1 MERLQKK
8 IAGLGY
14 CSRRKAEEL
23 ITKGLVEVNGEV
35 VTKLGTTVKPGDVI
49 VVEGNIL
56 DTNKNYEYLINSRLE
71 QKNCKVTYYKMGLIY
86 EADNMGVRIKSP
98 LWDYRVFDSEYV
110 TLSIYDTNRFD
121 LLFNNKDIGY
131 LDFRLENINNGDLK
145 TLFGQF
151 RDYVIEYQLTN
162 RKYYLDKCDYSMLAD
177 NYVNMIKGNSLKR
190 ERY

>member
-1 MERLQKK
+1 MILKEKEFTYEYVNYLNINHMMFCFCKILHRL
-8 IAGLGY
+8 
-14 CSRRKAEEL
+14 
-23 ITKGLVEVNGEV
+23 
-35 VTKLGTTVKPGDVI
+35 
-49 VVEGNIL
+49 
-56 DTNKNYEYLINSRLE
+56 TNKNYEYLINSRLV
-71 QKNCKVTYYKMGLIY
+71 QNDSKVTYYKMGFIY

-110 TLSIYDTNRFD
+110 TLSTYDTNRFD

-131 LDFRLENINNGDLK
+131 LDFRLENIKNENLK

>member
-1 MERLQKK
+1 MKDILNSIIQGFLNNVCKE
-8 IAGLGY
+8 LGKY
-14 CSRRKAEEL
+14 
-23 ITKGLVEVNGEV
+23 
-35 VTKLGTTVKPGDVI
+35 
-49 VVEGNIL
+49 
-56 DTNKNYEYLINSRLE
+56 
-71 QKNCKVTYYKMGLIY
+71 
-86 EADNMGVRIKSP
+86 
-98 LWDYRVFDSEYV
+98 
-110 TLSIYDTNRFD
+110 
-121 LLFNNKDIGY
+121 NKDIGY

>member
-1 MERLQKK
+1 MILKEKDFTYEYVNYLNINHMMICFCKILHRL
-8 IAGLGY
+8 
-14 CSRRKAEEL
+14 
-23 ITKGLVEVNGEV
+23 
-35 VTKLGTTVKPGDVI
+35 
-49 VVEGNIL
+49 
-56 DTNKNYEYLINSRLE
+56 TNKNYEYLINSRLE
-71 QKNCKVTYYKMGLIY
+71 QRNCKVTYYKMGLIY

-98 LWDYRVFDSEYV
+98 LWDYKVFDSEYV
-110 TLSIYDTNRFD
+110 TLSTYDTNRFD

-145 TLFGQF
+145 NLFGQF
-151 RDYVIEYQLTN
+151 RDYVIEYQLMN